1 MRRPAMIKDKG
12 GKLDRN
18 QIIKWLESHDK
29 KTSALPG
36 GTKKTQGNSLGVM
49 SFTWMAETDACSL
62 TLQLREGKGQMNL

>member
-12 GKLDRN
+12 GKLDRS

-36 GTKKTQGNSLGVM
+36 GTKKTQGNS
-49 SFTWMAETDACSL
+49 WMAETDACSL
-62 TLQLREGKGQMNL
+62 TLQLREGKGQTNL